1 MAHPE
6 QSSTPR
12 TERRHLD
19 RPRNGDTT
27 ACPHCGKGEIE
38 FSERFRQDGGTV
50 PAWLCDNPACT
61 VRVAPVRRDAAVP
74 PGAGGLAPA
83 SEEVRAETLR
93 SIMKSRAGTAR
104 SKQRVASKN
113 RPDNDS

>member
-12 TERRHLD
+12 TERRHLN

-27 ACPHCGKGEIE
+27 PCPHCGKGELE
-38 FSERFRQDGGTV
+38 FSERFRQNGGTV

-74 PGAGGLAPA
+74 PTAEGPVQ
-83 SEEVRAETLR
+83 SSKQVRAEALR
-93 SIMKSRAGTAR
+93 SIMKSKARTAR
-104 SKQRVASKN
+104 SKERLAGKD
-113 RPDNDS
+113 RTNDDS